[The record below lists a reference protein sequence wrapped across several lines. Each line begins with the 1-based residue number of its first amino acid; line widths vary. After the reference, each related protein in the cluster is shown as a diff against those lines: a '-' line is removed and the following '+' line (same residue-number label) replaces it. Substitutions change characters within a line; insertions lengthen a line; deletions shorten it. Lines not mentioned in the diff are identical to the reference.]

1 MAKTVQALEEDSTY
15 VYGQMRAWGN
25 GGRLGW
31 LDSGWN
37 PGYPDASYAGDF
49 RYLNA
54 GYFDCKGGIY
64 NDNPP
69 PGKPSGNSA
78 TFDTSPYAAYWYE
91 NPTAQQCVD
100 SCPGSQTCCFET
112 IGGLAGLRPRPGT
125 INAKAALQYQQEYYP
140 YIAAGRGTA
149 PPASGSDKAKI
160 IEQMR
165 KQGDIVHDRKS
176 PEEKEL
182 KED

>member
-1 MAKTVQALEEDSTY
+1 MASFRINTKNLYSKISKNKKFQQQVNKKVSLA
-15 VYGQMRAWGN
+15 V
-25 GGRLGW
+25 
-31 LDSGWN
+31 
-37 PGYPDASYAGDF
+37 DA
-49 RYLNA
+49 
-54 GYFDCKGGIY
+54 
-64 NDNPP
+64 
-69 PGKPSGNSA
+69 
-78 TFDTSPYAAYWYE
+78 
-91 NPTAQQCVD
+91 
-100 SCPGSQTCCFET
+100 
-112 IGGLAGLRPRPGT
+112 
-125 INAKAALQYQQEYYP
+125 NAKAALQYQQEYYP